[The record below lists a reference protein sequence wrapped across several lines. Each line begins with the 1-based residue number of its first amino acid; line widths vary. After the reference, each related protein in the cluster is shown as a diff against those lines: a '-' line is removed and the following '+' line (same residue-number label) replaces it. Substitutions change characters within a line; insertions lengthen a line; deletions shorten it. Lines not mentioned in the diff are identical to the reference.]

1 MNQTTK
7 GIDEAY
13 IGNWDDLSPDR
24 KDNEHIRTGYRINFN
39 TMKRI
44 LRSLFMIHN
53 ETVNIWSH
61 LLGVLLFFILIY
73 QTLIYKAPP
82 AMHNSDLNSWF
93 ENKIF
98 AREKD

>member
-7 GIDEAY
+7 GIDEPY

-24 KDNEHIRTGYRINFN
+24 KDNEHIITGYRINFN

-61 LLGVLLFFILIY
+61 LLGVFLFFILIY
-73 QTLIYKAPP
+73 HTLLYKAPP

-93 ENKIF
+93 ENRVF